1 MGSLLP
7 RLTPADPGP
16 AIAGLRPPA
25 DPEIRLLL
33 HCGRADVSPERAAQV
48 RALVAAGL
56 DWDRVLALAA
66 RHGLRALLHRHLTR
80 LAPAGVPDAAS
91 AALRDYTTKNSAFGL
106 LFTGE
111 LLRLLASLD
120 AGGIEAVPFKGPAL
134 AQSLYGHFAL
144 RQFSDLDILVR
155 ERDVWRASAILEAHG
170 FVADA
175 AVPDSRRAA
184 FIRQD
189 YVRLFRRDGGRTI
202 VELHWAVARQS
213 FAVRFDGDGVWRRL
227 TSMVLQGR
235 TVRMPADEDLLLM
248 LCVHGSRHGWDKLEH
263 LASVA
268 ELAWRN
274 PSLDW
279 AAVWR
284 RADAMHCR
292 RMVAFGLLLAH
303 ALFGAPLRAEA
314 TAAWRSSAL
323 RAMAGQIVRDGRTA
337 EAPEPTLARRTARY
351 LRLKDTH
358 TDRARAVVRDFTQT
372 TPDDW
377 AFVDLPG
384 PLSIAYPLVRALR
397 VARKHGFT
405 PHPAAGG
412 GQ

>member
-1 MGSLLP
+1 MGFLLP
-7 RLTPADPGP
+7 RLTPADP
-16 AIAGLRPPA
+16 ARTVAGLRPFH
-25 DPEIRLLL
+25 DREICLLL
-33 HCGRADVSPERAAQV
+33 LCGRADIPPEGAAQV
-48 RALVAAGL
+48 RELVAAGL

-66 RHGLRALLHRHLTR
+66 RHGLRPLLHCHLTR
-80 LAPAGVPDAAS
+80 LAAAGVPAAAC
-91 AALRDYTTKNSAFGL
+91 AALRDYARKNSAFGL

-111 LLRLLASLD
+111 LLRLLAALEAD
-120 AGGIEAVPFKGPAL
+120 GVEAVPFKGPAL
-134 AQSLYGHFAL
+134 AQSLYGHVAL
-144 RQFSDLDILVR
+144 RQFCDLDILVR
-155 ERDVWRASAILEAHG
+155 DRDVWRASAILEAHG

-175 AVPDSRRAA
+175 AIPDRRRAA
-184 FIRQD
+184 FIRED
-189 YVRLFRRDGGRTI
+189 YVRLFRRDGGRTV
-202 VELHWAVARQS
+202 VELHWGVARRS
-213 FAVRFDGDGVWRRL
+213 FAVRYDGAGVWQRL

-235 TVRMPADEDLLLM
+235 TVRAPADEDLLLM
-248 LCVHGSRHGWDKLEH
+248 LCVHGTRHGWDKLEH

-268 ELAWRN
+268 ALVSRN

-279 AAVWR
+279 TAVWR

-303 ALFGAPLRAEA
+303 ALFDAPLRPEA

-323 RAMAGQIVRDGRTA
+323 RAMAGQIVRDGGSA
-337 EAPEPTLARRTARY
+337 GAPEPTLARRTARY

-377 AFVDLPG
+377 AFVDLRG